1 MATTNVIGLTTVAA
15 VLALGLVRGD
25 PGRPRPGSFTRV
37 KTGAP
42 ASTSTPAEWW
52 MPTTATTITG
62 DLSYYA
68 AGLMDRVAANRGL
81 SLEGYAGGVALMRR
95 GDLGRVV
102 WLRVTGPGPGEGQPW
117 AGPFLVVD
125 CAHPRHYAGL
135 VKRGRAAEV
144 SRATWLALGLPEDL
158 VPVVLTFEDPTGD
171 KER

>member
-1 MATTNVIGLTTVAA
+1 MTPNAIGLATVAT

-37 KTGAP
+37 QTGAGP
-42 ASTSTPAEWW
+42 VATTSPVPAEWRA
-52 MPTTATTITG
+52 PTSATTITG

-81 SLEGYAGGVALMRR
+81 GLEGYAGGVVLMRR

-102 WLRVTGPGPGEGQPW
+102 WIRMAGSPGPW

-125 CAHPRHYAGL
+125 CANRAHYAGL
-135 VKRGRAAEV
+135 VRRGRAAEV
-144 SRATWLALGLPEDL
+144 SRAMWLKWGLPEDL
-158 VPVVLTFEDPTGD
+158 VPVVVTFEDPTGATG
-171 KER
+171 R